1 MAAAAHAKLALQG
14 GDAAA
19 ALAPARIAAASS
31 LAYRR
36 GFGVG
41 VLDEQM
47 VALAARDPSFHTGAE
62 TFAEWSRFDAAVLW
76 EADQASPL
84 AQGDVL
90 LVLGGVGVGSGKE
103 LEERL

>member
-19 ALAPARIAAASS
+19 ALAPARISAASS

-47 VALAARDPSFHTGAE
+47 VELAERDPSFHTVEE
-62 TFAEWSRFDAAVLW
+62 TFAEWSRLYADVLW
-76 EADQASPL
+76 ESDQAGPL
-84 AQGDVL
+84 ATGDALRLDRKSTL
-90 LVLGGVGVGSGKE
+90 LNPVTNAQ
-103 LEERL
+103 